1 MFDIF
6 IDIFNMDGRI
16 PPNMSTHLMRRI
28 RRAKLTLFE
37 RLDVF
42 DLPQARCIA

>member
-1 MFDIF
+1 MFDLF
-6 IDIFNMDGRI
+6 IDIFCMDGRI
-16 PPNMSTHLMRRI
+16 PPNMSTHLMRRT
-28 RRAKLTLFE
+28 RRAKLTFLQ